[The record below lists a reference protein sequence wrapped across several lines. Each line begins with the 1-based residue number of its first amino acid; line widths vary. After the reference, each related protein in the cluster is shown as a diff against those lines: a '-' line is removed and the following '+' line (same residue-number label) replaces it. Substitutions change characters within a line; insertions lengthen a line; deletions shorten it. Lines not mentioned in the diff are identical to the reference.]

1 MFENHQRNT
10 NPPSRKG
17 GNDSRRAGGRDT
29 MEYIYYNAGGPTGDT
44 NYVLYITV
52 QCWLKSDD

>member
-17 GNDSRRAGGRDT
+17 GNDRREGTRERKGQNTERN
-29 MEYIYYNAGGPTGDT
+29 YIYYNAGANWGHQ
-44 NYVLYITV
+44 LV
-52 QCWLKSDD
+52 QCWLEI